1 MLLKG
6 KTLKASVSDCF
17 YFFCPLGK
25 WKKTTKEHFPDSTV
39 TRFLY
44 IVLPV
49 FFMQFALKTYI
60 LKGIFEGDLIFVIIL
75 SIFVPF
81 M

>member
-1 MLLKG
+1 ME
-6 KTLKASVSDCF
+6 
-17 YFFCPLGK
+17 
-25 WKKTTKEHFPDSTV
+25 KTTKEHFPDSTV

-49 FFMQFALKTYI
+49 FFMHFALKTYI